1 MCTARKVGARAPS
14 FYLEGSYMF
23 RNRLVDG
30 CQPSEAHGV
39 NHRTLEVRCGNCDA
53 RFVAWYRTEEDP
65 GNEVKDVEKCRLWG
79 GDPLQV
85 RQLQGRDAAA
95 DSLRH
100 RAERQAGLV
109 VLEPVPERECDCT
122 HRANE

>member
-1 MCTARKVGARAPS
+1 
-14 FYLEGSYMF
+14 MF

-65 GNEVKDVEKCRLWG
+65 GNEVKDVEKCRLWR
-79 GDPLQV
+79 GDPFKCDNFKDAMLRLIPYV
-85 RQLQGRDAAA
+85 TARNVKRD
-95 DSLRH
+95 
-100 RAERQAGLV
+100 
-109 VLEPVPERECDCT
+109 
-122 HRANE
+122 